1 MRSEPEILDRAG
13 KANRILNDALY
24 AEAWQTVRDEI
35 LRKWETSPVRDNDGR
50 EYLYLMLKALNDAR
64 GYLEQ
69 AARDGKVVVHLQDQ
83 REKEKKRLTDLFKFT
98 KQGRA

>member
-1 MRSEPEILDRAG
+1 MRSESETLDRAG
-13 KANRILNDALY
+13 RANRLLKEELLV
-24 AEAWQTVRDEI
+24 EAWQSVREAI
-35 LRKWETSPVRDNDGR
+35 LHKWEASPVRDNDGR

-69 AARDGKVVVHLQDQ
+69 ASRDGKVVIHLQEQ
-83 REKEKKRLTDLFKFT
+83 RESEKRRLTDLFKFT